1 MPDDRK
7 NLGGIK
13 EASNFPKKY
22 PFMKSPAWQFSVHVF
37 GGLAFLALPY
47 IFAPNG
53 LSQLFHLTS
62 NPHELTNFGSYL
74 FMLGFFYLNYYYL
87 IPAFYFTKKYIRYA
101 LGVGAGF
108 GVIFLLLTSIDRTS
122 IGPKIHQ
129 GRFEAHG
136 HPPPPSND
144 ETRLHDFP
152 PPPHEMTT
160 GNKPPVGFELSHA
173 LFLFLVGVFVSL
185 ALSINHRLRQTEREK
200 LNTELSFLK
209 AQINPHFLFNTL
221 NSIYSLAIEQSPHT
235 ADAVVKLS
243 SLMRYVM
250 READTDWVN
259 LAQEFEYISN
269 YVALQKLRLDD
280 TVEVDFGI
288 EGKPNGYKIAPLI
301 LISFIENVF
310 KYGVNPQEK
319 SLIRIQLSVEKGVLQ
334 LHTFNKKVRAFYDEE
349 TSSGIGMENTKN
361 RLELLYPDNY
371 ELKIG
376 DSVDSFTVDL
386 QLQIA

>member
-13 EASNFPKKY
+13 GTSNFPKKY
-22 PFMKSPAWQFSVHVF
+22 PFMKSPAWQLTAHVL

-62 NPHELTNFGSYL
+62 NPHELTSFGSYL

-87 IPAFYFTKKYIRYA
+87 IPAFYFPKKYVRYT
-101 LGVGAGF
+101 LSVGAAF
-108 GVIFLLLTSIDRTS
+108 GIIFLLLASIDRTA
-122 IGPKIHQ
+122 IGSEMYR
-129 GRFEAHG
+129 GRFEEHG
-136 HPPPPSND
+136 HPPPPSSA
-144 ETRLHDFP
+144 ETRPHDFP
-152 PPPHEMTT
+152 SPPHEMTT
-160 GNKPPVGFELSHA
+160 GNKPPLGFELSHA

-185 ALSINHRLRQTEREK
+185 ALRINHRLRQTEREK

-250 READTDWVN
+250 REAATDWVA
-259 LAQEFEYISN
+259 LEHELGYISN
-269 YVALQKLRLDD
+269 YVALQKLRLGD
-280 TVEVDFGI
+280 TVELDFGI
-288 EGKPNGYKIAPLI
+288 EGKLNGHKIAPLI

-319 SLIRIQLSVEKGVLQ
+319 SVIQIQLLVEKGVLQ
-334 LHTFNKKVRAFYDEE
+334 LHTFNKKVRVFYDEE
-349 TSSGIGMENTKN
+349 SSSGIGVENTKA

-376 DSVDSFTVDL
+376 DSGDSFTVDL
-386 QLQIA
+386 QLRMT

>member
-1 MPDDRK
+1 
-7 NLGGIK
+7 
-13 EASNFPKKY
+13 
-22 PFMKSPAWQFSVHVF
+22 MKSPAWQLTVHVL

-53 LSQLFHLTS
+53 LSQLLHLTS
-62 NPHELTNFGSYL
+62 NPHELTSFASYL

-87 IPAFYFTKKYIRYA
+87 IPALYFPKKYVRYA
-101 LGVGAGF
+101 LSIGAAF
-108 GVIFLLLTSIDRTS
+108 GIIFLLLASIDRTA
-122 IGPKIHQ
+122 IGPEMYR
-129 GRFEAHG
+129 GRFEEHG
-136 HPPPPSND
+136 HPPPPSNA
-144 ETRLHDFP
+144 EASPHDFP
-152 PPPHEMTT
+152 PPPSSHQMITD
-160 GNKPPVGFELSHA
+160 NKPPMGFELSHA

-185 ALSINHRLRQTEREK
+185 ALRINHRLRQTESEK

-250 READTDWVN
+250 REAATDWVA
-259 LAQEFEYISN
+259 LEHELGYISN
-269 YVALQKLRLDD
+269 YVALQKLRLGD
-280 TVEVDFGI
+280 TVELDFGI
-288 EGKPNGYKIAPLI
+288 EGKPNGHKIAPLI
-301 LISFIENVF
+301 LISFIENAF

-319 SLIRIQLSVEKGVLQ
+319 SLIQLRISVKEGVLT
-334 LHTFNKKVRAFYDEE
+334 LTTFNKKVRVFYDEE
-349 TSSGIGMENTKN
+349 AASGIGIENTRT
-361 RLELLYPDNY
+361 RLELLYPDDY

-386 QLQIA
+386 QLRIA